1 MVTMLTQLQ
10 KVDAVITATARMFY
24 LHVSW
29 GCSMESKLNMEK
41 FETTQK
47 NLTELASTMSAMA
60 REYAWTQCYIHL
72 MEKHYPE
79 THKLIA
85 PLIDKAFEDNEQTK
99 QTG

>member
-1 MVTMLTQLQ
+1 MVTMLSQLQ
-10 KVDAVITATARMFY
+10 RADVVIFAKARMYF
-24 LHVSW
+24 LHVLW

-41 FETTQK
+41 FEKTQK

-60 REYAWTQCYIHL
+60 TEYAWTQCYIHL

>member
-1 MVTMLTQLQ
+1 MLTQSL

-60 REYAWTQCYIHL
+60 TEYAWTQCYIHL
-72 MEKHYPE
+72 MQTHYPE

-85 PLIDKAFEDNEQTK
+85 PLIDRAFEDNEQSK

>member
-1 MVTMLTQLQ
+1 MVTTLTQSQ
-10 KVDAVITATARMFY
+10 RVSAVIFATARMFY

-29 GCSMESKLNMEK
+29 GRSMENKLNMEK
-41 FETTQK
+41 FEKTQK

-60 REYAWTQCYIHL
+60 HEYAWTQCYIHL

-85 PLIDKAFEDNEQTK
+85 PLIDRAFEDREKTK